1 MPIARSFLTY
11 AILSSV
17 FLAKRL
23 IDFVMIRSI
32 LPRLQSRIMRMKS
45 GLFSACDPHSPD
57 SAESGGYSTGIGNS
71 SNVVV
76 DGNTY
81 DEILQRIRM
90 IDAETAESMYNIA
103 VQIEEMCQSI
113 YIVPS
118 TLPKYL
124 AIVDKVKASLGEFQ
138 SLTDEARSFANGF
151 VEEVTHID
159 GQ

>member
-1 MPIARSFLTY
+1 MPQGFIGKASRRYLLTVGDAMSSAHAVHNRDPFGGQSHRIKISGRSNH
-11 AILSSV
+11 
-17 FLAKRL
+17 
-23 IDFVMIRSI
+23 
-32 LPRLQSRIMRMKS
+32 
-45 GLFSACDPHSPD
+45 SAPHSTD